1 MMKNNL
7 NVVIVIHDGH
17 GHYAG
22 KDDWCSEN
30 GYEACRKFDE
40 MISESDKFIKFST
53 AVSPAASTIM
63 SIESILS
70 GVYAAKAHKIHWR
83 EWPKWDKFSNITPGD
98 FLEKDGGYQVNGFS
112 YLLNSENW
120 MPSIRCYR
128 PDLYLEFPSEK
139 RDTHS
144 QEAVIS
150 AFRHY
155 FLNAFNPKLPQCIF
169 VHSVHVYDFWGEMNQ
184 ILLKNGLT
192 SGNTI
197 FALTADHYFP
207 KGYGRLLNLMMQSGE
222 VPSHHTDLTE
232 FNTRVPFYFRF
243 PGSEKSEV
251 ISLVSGYDLVPTI
264 LESLGRLENWTGELD
279 GVSLAPY
286 MKSLPNANP
295 TQLANRIVRSDNLYP
310 YQIGEKQGRIISV
323 RNNRYKLIV
332 RPDPP
337 SSYVNYR
344 MNMGWNLVVSAE
356 EFYDLATDPEEMN
369 NLIGEP
375 LTREGEENKRLL
387 IEYYKKSTQSIM
399 SVHESSL
406 AIEFKKIQEI
416 KKLKNSVLI
425 IQTTH
430 NEVFNSIVKVFLR
443 GVQKDFSVDLL
454 MNSDNTFE
462 SIGVRTTFLK
472 KSDESPFQKDGPEIL
487 NKYDG
492 VIFCAHVNR
501 SWLGNVYSKY
511 DIWSPSL
518 EFSTNLQRVY
528 PVTKFMYLGLD
539 MKCGELADFFEKSRW
554 KRRKSEFL
562 KMKALLQKAH
572 KALVSPKRLSLD
584 DKFIGQLI
592 KTKQD

>member
-1 MMKNNL
+1 MKNNL

-22 KDDWCSEN
+22 KDDWCSKN
-30 GYEACRKFDE
+30 GSEALRKFDE
-40 MISESDKFIKFST
+40 MISGSDKFIKFST

-83 EWPKWDKFSNITPGD
+83 EWPKWDKFSNITLGD

-139 RDTHS
+139 KDTHS

-169 VHSVHVYDFWGEMNQ
+169 VHSVHVYDFWEEMNQ

-192 SGNTI
+192 SENTI

-207 KGYGRLLNLMMQSGE
+207 KGYGRLLNLMMQSGN
-222 VPSHHTDLTE
+222 VPPHHTDLTE
-232 FNTRVPFYFRF
+232 FNTRVPFYLRF
-243 PGSEKSEV
+243 PGSKKYEV
-251 ISLVSGYDLVPTI
+251 NDLISGYDLVPTI
-264 LESLGRLENWTGELD
+264 VDLLGRLENWKGELD
-279 GVSLAPY
+279 GVSLVRY
-286 MKSLPNANP
+286 MKNLSDANP
-295 TQLANRIVRSDNLYP
+295 AKQANRVVRSDNLYP

-344 MNMGWNLVVSAE
+344 LNMGWNLVVSSE
-356 EFYDLATDPEEMN
+356 EFYDLAVDPEEMN
-369 NLIGEP
+369 NLLEGQ
-375 LTREGEENKRLL
+375 LTNEAEENKRLL
-387 IEYYKKSTQSIM
+387 DEYYKTSTHEIM
-399 SVHESSL
+399 TTHENSL
-406 AIEFKKIQEI
+406 VTEFKNIPEI

-425 IQTTH
+425 IQTTP
-430 NEVFNSIVKVFLR
+430 NEVFNSIVKVFLM
-443 GVQKDFSVDLL
+443 GVQRGISVDILA
-454 MNSDNTFE
+454 NSENTFKFNG
-462 SIGVRTTFLK
+462 IRTIFLK
-472 KSDESPFQKDGPEIL
+472 KADECPFQKDGLEIL

-492 VIFCAHVNR
+492 VVFSSHVNR
-501 SWLGNVYSKY
+501 CWFGNAYSNY
-511 DIWSPSL
+511 DIWHPSS
-518 EFSTNLQRVY
+518 EFSMSLQRAH
-528 PVTKFMYLGLD
+528 PNTKFMYLGLD
-539 MKCGELADFFEKSRW
+539 MRCGELVDFFKVSGW
-554 KRRKSEFL
+554 NRRKLVF
-562 KMKALLQKAH
+562 QKI
-572 KALVSPKRLSLD
+572 KRLIQKSYRALSSGRGVSQA
-584 DKFIGQLI
+584 DKFIEQLI